1 MGGAAKTHSICGLMS
16 PARGEGGIV
25 ASAKDKSEKV
35 PTGAELR
42 RSQRVLLAIPVG
54 VAWAGQS
61 GDRVEEQAVT
71 EIVNAHGALLRMKA
85 PVALGTEVEVIHG
98 HTKKTSKAVVV
109 YNEQPEKG
117 KRAGVGLELEEASQR
132 FWGITIPPPQRG
144 AR

>member
-1 MGGAAKTHSICGLMS
+1 M
-16 PARGEGGIV
+16 

-35 PTGAELR
+35 PTGTELR
-42 RSQRVLLAIPVG
+42 RSQRVLMAIPVV
-54 VAWAGQS
+54 VAWSGRS

-85 PVALGTEVEVIHG
+85 PVTLGTEVEVTHG

-109 YNEQPEKG
+109 YNEEPEKG
-117 KRAGVGLELEEASQR
+117 KRAGVGLELEEASHR
-132 FWGITIPPPQRG
+132 FWGITIPPPQRS